1 MYKKGEIKMTRRLTC
16 DEETY
21 KLIMQDCVKEF
32 RRNHPEFEGKPIHQN
47 HILRQI
53 AKYYAHSL

>member
-1 MYKKGEIKMTRRLTC
+1 MTRRLTC

-32 RRNHPEFEGKPIHQN
+32 RKNHPEFEGKPIHQN